1 MTNHKIE
8 KSKSD
13 IFARIRSNN
22 YGESQSFTSVD
33 AAITWVQQA
42 SRELVE
48 SGYANVTFT
57 ILGEYNS
64 NINRE
69 HATDSQANN
78 HIQVH
83 NLYNT
88 TNKKA
93 KKMKEK
99 SNILTT
105 DFFMVSERDV
115 KTIAAATME
124 AAIRCQELS
133 DNEFEEAIMDVSNGL
148 VSLRR
153 SDNKIDFKYWE
164 PYKKTHPSTDPCKKP
179 LKAIEQTIMDT
190 YLLGQSRIR
199 ARIESDA
206 NMSNASINNVLTS
219 SCHNNKTVEELVQN
233 ITSTIHVHLIQDK
246 NVRTYLSCHSIGV
259 AAEISDMTGGVIT
272 CSMSDDTVTLSCST
286 GVTSLVTTTGKALNE
301 IDRQLRT
308 ILIRLLIH
316 ASISHRTRDAIA
328 CIIDLES
335 LADMALIEDLI
346 ADTASLSS
354 PHKENN
360 ENVLA
365 STSDTPLY
373 SYSLL

>member
-1 MTNHKIE
+1 MKENHI
-8 KSKSD
+8 KSNRKSN

-124 AAIRCQELS
+124 AAIRCKELS

-179 LKAIEQTIMDT
+179 LEAIEQAIIDT
-190 YLLGQSRIR
+190 YRRGQSRTS
-199 ARIESDA
+199 ASPESDA
-206 NMSNASINNVLTS
+206 SMSEISINNVLTS
-219 SCHNNKTVEELVQN
+219 GCHNNTTVDELIKN
-233 ITSTIHVHLIQDK
+233 IICTIQTHMYNNDM
-246 NVRTYLSCHSIGV
+246 VRQYLSCHSAGLATEV
-259 AAEISDMTGGVIT
+259 SNMTGGVIT
-272 CSMSDDTVTLSCST
+272 CSISDTIVTLTCGS
-286 GVTSLVTTTGKALNE
+286 GVTCSLPTEGKTRNDIERDIRA
-301 IDRQLRT
+301 
-308 ILIRLLIH
+308 ILIRYLLH
-316 ASISHRTRDAIA
+316 ASISQRTRNAIA
-328 CIIDLES
+328 CVINLES
-335 LADMALIEDLI
+335 LADKALMEDLRANI
-346 ADTASLSS
+346 
-354 PHKENN
+354 
-360 ENVLA
+360 
-365 STSDTPLY
+365 DTPIY
-373 SYSLL
+373 AYSLL